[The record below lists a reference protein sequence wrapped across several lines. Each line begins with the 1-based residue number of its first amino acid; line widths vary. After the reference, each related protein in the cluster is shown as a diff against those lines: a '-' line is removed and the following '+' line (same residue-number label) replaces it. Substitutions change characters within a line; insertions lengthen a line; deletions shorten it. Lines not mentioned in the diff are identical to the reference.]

1 MTYLLRNLVLLHVLL
16 LALFFTW
23 VHGGTRVDLL
33 VGVVPGLSL
42 LLLSALVALPPTRRG
57 EELPAAR
64 RRVWR
69 GIVRDP
75 LLYIGLLLTALLTL
89 QWANGGRELVMDPA
103 SGRPLFSPPPWPRL
117 PFCVVPADA
126 IQQLYWFPPVFLAVL
141 AVRHGVTRLGKR
153 RLLSYLVWAGAL
165 LALLGWVQAWSG
177 TQSLLWLTPLPAHF
191 FASFGYDNHAG
202 AFFTLLFAISG
213 GFWFQMALDPEEG
226 HRAGWLLIP
235 VGLNFAG
242 AMGSTSRAAMLLSLA
257 LLVVGGIAALLAAW
271 RRIEIGTRV
280 RVIAGIVLTTAALL
294 GAWFTVPTTMRS
306 ELNSVHAQTLYD
318 DTIGARLLQCRSA
331 WEMSRDYPAFGV
343 GGWGFRQFVRFY
355 VTPAE
360 LQKMVGG
367 KGQANVHN
375 DILQFLAEHGL
386 IGLGLLLAAVA
397 VLLTPIFRGSWR
409 IMTTPMV
416 VDWDNPYCPPL
427 RRVSAV
433 IYAILAGT
441 MATVIHSLID
451 LPFRSPAILITW
463 SLCLACAPAFLPRA
477 AAAGGPK
484 VRPLDG

>member
-1 MTYLLRNLVLLHVLL
+1 
-16 LALFFTW
+16 
-23 VHGGTRVDLL
+23 
-33 VGVVPGLSL
+33 
-42 LLLSALVALPPTRRG
+42 
-57 EELPAAR
+57 
-64 RRVWR
+64 
-69 GIVRDP
+69 
-75 LLYIGLLLTALLTL
+75 
-89 QWANGGRELVMDPA
+89 
-103 SGRPLFSPPPWPRL
+103 
-117 PFCVVPADA
+117 
-126 IQQLYWFPPVFLAVL
+126 
-141 AVRHGVTRLGKR
+141 
-153 RLLSYLVWAGAL
+153 
-165 LALLGWVQAWSG
+165 
-177 TQSLLWLTPLPAHF
+177 
-191 FASFGYDNHAG
+191 
-202 AFFTLLFAISG
+202 
-213 GFWFQMALDPEEG
+213 MAMDPEEG

-375 DILQFLAEHGL
+375 DILQFLAEHGAV
-386 IGLGLLLAAVA
+386 GFGLLLAAVT
-397 VLLTPIFRGSWR
+397 VMLVPTLRGAWR
-409 IMTTPMV
+409 TLRTASP
-416 VDWDNPYCPPL
+416 VDWENPYVPPL
-427 RRVSAV
+427 LRVPAA
-433 IYAILAGT
+433 IYAILCGT
-441 MATVIHSLID
+441 AATVIHSLID

-463 SLCLACAPAFLPRA
+463 ALALACAPAFLPRQTQPA
-477 AAAGGPK
+477 VANETP
-484 VRPLDG
+484 VDGAT